1 MVTMAPVIRNLR
13 IDNLEAM
20 LEINDQGLPGTGKV
34 SIEEMAA
41 LLSIAD
47 LAIGWFDGENLRGF
61 VICLSPNV
69 DYGSPNYAWF
79 NQRYRE
85 FVYVDRVAVADGYRG
100 IGIGSELYASVLEF
114 ASTQNLPV
122 AAEVSLNPP
131 NPGSDKF
138 HQRHGF
144 TQLTAVDYG
153 DKAVTMYI
161 KRIKDSND

>member
-1 MVTMAPVIRNLR
+1 MEPVIRNLN
-13 IDNLEAM
+13 IDDLETM

-34 SIEEMAA
+34 SLEEMAA
-41 LLSIAD
+41 LLNIAE
-47 LAIGWFDGENLRGF
+47 LAIGWFDGRNLRGF

-79 NQRYRE
+79 NERYQE

-100 IGIGSELYASVLEF
+100 NGIGSELYASVFKF
-114 ASTQNLPV
+114 ATTRNLPV

-144 TQLTAVDYG
+144 NQLTAVNYS

-161 KRIKDSND
+161 KTIEDSND